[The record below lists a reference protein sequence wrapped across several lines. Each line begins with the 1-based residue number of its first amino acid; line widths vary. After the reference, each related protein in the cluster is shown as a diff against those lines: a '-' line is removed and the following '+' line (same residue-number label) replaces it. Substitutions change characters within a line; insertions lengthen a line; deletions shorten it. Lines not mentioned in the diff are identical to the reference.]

1 MSYANGTSHYNLP
14 QTVGTDKRDWTDT
27 NQAFADIDAAIHT
40 AYETAS
46 TGASEITAI
55 KSTVAN
61 LSNAQVTFQH
71 DLDEVELTVG
81 QQGTAI
87 TGLGNQIEELEDDC
101 LDMICAVDE
110 GTAQVAT
117 VAVENGK
124 YFRYNKVLYIATAN
138 IAIGDTIVPNTNCK
152 ATNVATE
159 LEAIDVPDIS
169 ALSTRVTTLET
180 NQGTLTS
187 LNTTDKSSLV
197 AAINEVLSQIGGGG
211 MPALDFTNA
220 LYTFDGTNKT
230 YTAVKDCYLC
240 GMYHQNSAGD
250 TVTVDGVN
258 IFRAGSY
265 LAGTYIPPLK
275 IKTGQVVAVSGIDT
289 AFASLGVYQELV

>member
-1 MSYANGTSHYNLP
+1 MSYANGTTHYNLP

-117 VAVENGK
+117 VAVQEGK
-124 YFRYNKVLYIATAN
+124 YFRYNNVLYMATTD
-138 IAIGDTIVPNTNCK
+138 IAIGDTIVPNTNCR

-159 LEAIDVPDIS
+159 LESITPSGEVID
-169 ALSTRVTTLET
+169 TTARAEI
-180 NQGTLTS
+180 GTLSS
-187 LNTTDKSSLV
+187 LNTTDKTNLV
-197 AAINEVLSQIGGGG
+197 AAINEVLSQIGGGD
-211 MPALDFTNA
+211 MPILDFDNPLYVFDTNN
-220 LYTFDGTNKT
+220 LT
-230 YTAVKDCYLC
+230 YTATKDCYLY
-240 GMYHQNSAGD
+240 GTISAGASANKI
-250 TVTVDGVN
+250 TIDGTDVLSV
-258 IFRAGSY
+258 IGSSSMSSTISLPITKIKAGSIVT
-265 LAGTYIPPLK
+265 LG
-275 IKTGQVVAVSGIDT
+275 S
-289 AFASLGVYQELV
+289 ASASATILGVYDIVS

>member
-1 MSYANGTSHYNLP
+1 MSYANGTTHYNLP

-46 TGASEITAI
+46 TGASEIAAI

-61 LSNAQVTFQH
+61 LSNAQITFQH

-124 YFRYNKVLYIATAN
+124 YFRYNKVLYIATAD

-159 LEAIDVPDIS
+159 LESDGGLGA
-169 ALSTRVTTLET
+169 RVTTLET
-180 NQGTLTS
+180 NQGTLTN

-197 AAINEVLSQIGGGG
+197 AAINEVLSQIGGAR
-211 MPALDFTNA
+211 MKCVLTDNFEMT
-220 LYTFDGTNKT
+220 TT
-230 YTAVKDCYLC
+230 
-240 GMYHQNSAGD
+240 D
-250 TVTVDGVN
+250 TVIDITSLGFTSAED
-258 IFRAGSY
+258 Y
-265 LAGTYIPPLK
+265 M
-275 IKTGQVVAVSGIDT
+275 VVVSGSGPIT
-289 AFASLGVYQELV
+289 AAGIGNSSVGCIKAKTATSITFEGSGNNAGAGFKVGYQIISFVD